1 MHLSV
6 QTLEGWPASSK
17 MAHEITW
24 NCFLEHDRWLT
35 TNAIDLVEQ
44 ERHFV
49 ESAPGRYLRMI
60 SHQSAIGIQC
70 WLCPSQLFTPVSY
83 TNCCKQEE
91 NHRDF
96 SKAVSQTQRQQ
107 LLTSK
112 TSCLLSLCFYKP
124 SDFPPHA
131 ASADSALPPWGQ
143 VSSRICQDTRKAL
156 RLTFWNVFSIHGV

>member
-1 MHLSV
+1 MVNYIQRTSPVTRYQCNRAL
-6 QTLEGWPASSK
+6 W
-17 MAHEITW
+17 
-24 NCFLEHDRWLT
+24 
-35 TNAIDLVEQ
+35 DLVEQ

-49 ESAPGRYLRMI
+49 ESAPGSYLRVI

-143 VSSRICQDTRKAL
+143 VSSRICQDTWKAL
-156 RLTFWNVFSIHGV
+156 RLTFWNVFSIHGI